1 MYKKTTILID
11 IITLIKNCQY
21 IIGNKIKGYS
31 LSSMHW
37 EEFEHLT

>member
-21 IIGNKIKGYS
+21 IIDNKIKGDS
-31 LSSMHW
+31 LSSMDY
-37 EEFEHLT
+37 EEFEHVA